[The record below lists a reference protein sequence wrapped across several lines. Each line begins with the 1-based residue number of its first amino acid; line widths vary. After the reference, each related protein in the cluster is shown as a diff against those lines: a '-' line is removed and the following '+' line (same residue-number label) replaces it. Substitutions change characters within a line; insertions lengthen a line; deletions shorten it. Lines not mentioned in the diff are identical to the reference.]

1 MREDMGSISRKL
13 KITFKKSPEEKSLA
27 DQLVKELGVAYP
39 LYLQCYQ
46 DAMRAVLDHIDSNV
60 LTEKESGTEV
70 YGYKRDR
77 YGLPLNANNIIA
89 FMGDRGAGKTT
100 ATTEFAR
107 ILAEYDQH
115 VEIWNRELYGSN
127 GVDRHYSFYVLPSID
142 ASVLDAKEDL
152 IEVILANM
160 YHVLDEKWSGYGKES
175 YERDRGFQKLIRSLD
190 DVYRE
195 YLNVGQIGRM
205 ERKERIEDSLL
216 VKLRD
221 VSDSVKLRASIE
233 KLTEEYL
240 GVLGDGRQDVDRSF
254 MVVTVDDLDM
264 NPGSGFEMLD
274 QLYKY
279 FANRRV
285 IILVAVKYEQLH
297 LLSEKKFVDDIIPEY
312 GSTHYIVYEKAA
324 QKASRLTDDYLL
336 KALSLAN
343 RIYLPVRGKLQLETE
358 VEQEGF
364 YKYELKGFLLKK
376 IAAKTDIYYDAKGLK
391 KHFCL
396 PDTVRELVTYVA
408 FLDSLHTMD
417 EIEKADP
424 EKQMLL
430 YDQNHERF
438 NEDIEKRMSVEKLDD
453 DQLVLYNQIME
464 RRVERRAGY
473 MYCFLQNWRKSKKQ
487 YTEKMFVDSVEEQ
500 VFGYTDLIQVLY
512 KMGREDYADKALVHC
527 ILASFTSEMVREYYS
542 YRHNKDEKARE
553 RAAVR
558 LGNFLGTTFG
568 GKWLSMVMPQMTM
581 GSDISNCGSGNLL
594 QVCYLEKVSALQFK
608 ITQSEKIQ
616 KRQKAR
622 KWLIDVLAENLPYVE
637 CISLMMTSAW
647 DAAGRRVV
655 PAWEIHVN
663 QREKSEVGKQAV
675 LTIQCSVQDV
685 RFDMFGFLGREV
697 RQDGTSRHDEKLFEA
712 FGKCVEEYC
721 AKHGMNSEK
730 ESMLQEWK
738 QRAETCSIWCNENS
752 ELTFPYFNFDM
763 AYNVVKRAR
772 KKIAE
777 SGNIIC
783 ENEICDYY
791 QKVYGYM
798 AYFLKE
804 ETDYYVKEL
813 ELERTPDFFGN
824 FMKSPFIRAFG
835 ICSKGNEKRETEGT
849 LREEN
854 EGLEVEG
861 TLRKEK
867 MNQYLLDTI
876 KSLQIIGS
884 QNKEAEM
891 LPD

>member
-70 YGYKRDR
+70 YGYKRDK
-77 YGLPLNANNIIA
+77 YGLPLNENNIIA

-115 VEIWNRELYGSN
+115 VTIWNRELYGSN
-127 GVDRHYSFYVLPSID
+127 GADRPYSFHVLPSID

-160 YHVLDEKWSGYGKES
+160 YHVLDEKWNGYGKES
-175 YERDRGFQKLIRSLD
+175 YERDRDFQKLIKSLD

-195 YLNVGQIGRM
+195 YLNVGQIGR
-205 ERKERIEDSLL
+205 KERMEDSLL

-221 VSDSVKLRASIE
+221 VSGSVKLRASIE

-264 NPGSGFEMLD
+264 NPESGFEMLD

-285 IILVAVKYEQLH
+285 IILIAVKYEQLH
-297 LLSEKKFVDDIIPEY
+297 LLSEKKFVDGIISEY
-312 GSTHYIVYEKAA
+312 GCTHYSVYEKAA
-324 QKASRLTDDYLL
+324 LKASRLTDDYLL
-336 KALSLAN
+336 KALPLAN

-364 YKYELKGFLLKK
+364 GKCELKEFLLKK

-396 PDTVRELVTYVA
+396 PNTVRELVTYVA
-408 FLDSLHTMD
+408 FLDSLRTMD

-453 DQLVLYNQIME
+453 SQLALYNQIMD

-500 VFGYTDLIQVLY
+500 VFGYTDLIEVLY
-512 KMGREDYADKALVHC
+512 RMGREDYADKALVHC

-542 YRHNKDEKARE
+542 YRHNKKEEAQE

-558 LGNFLGTTFG
+558 LENFLGTTFG

-581 GSDISNCGSGNLL
+581 GSDASNHVPGNPL
-594 QVCYLEKVSALQFK
+594 QACYLEKVSALQFK
-608 ITQSEKIQ
+608 ITQSEKIEEG
-616 KRQKAR
+616 AEVR
-622 KWLIDVLAENLPYVE
+622 KWLIDFLAGNLPYIE

-647 DAAGRRVV
+647 DAAGRRVA
-655 PAWEIHVN
+655 PAWKIQVN
-663 QREKSEVGKQAV
+663 QREESEVGKQAV

-697 RQDGTSRHDEKLFEA
+697 KQGSTSRHDEKLFEA
-712 FGKCVEEYC
+712 FGKCVEKYC
-721 AKHGMNSEK
+721 AEHGMNSEK
-730 ESMLQEWK
+730 EGMLQEWK
-738 QRAETCSIWCNENS
+738 QRAENCSIWCNENS
-752 ELTFPYFNFDM
+752 ELAFPYFNFDM
-763 AYNVVKRAR
+763 AYNVVKRVR
-772 KKIAE
+772 KKIAK
-777 SGNIIC
+777 SGKIIY

-791 QKVYGYM
+791 QTIYGYM

-804 ETDYYVKEL
+804 EKDYYVEKPGVK
-813 ELERTPDFFGN
+813 RTPDFSGN
-824 FMKSPFIRAFG
+824 FMNSPFIKAFG
-835 ICSKGNEKRETEGT
+835 LYSKGNEKRETEGT

-854 EGLEVEG
+854 ESLEVKG
-861 TLRKEK
+861 TLCKEK
-867 MNQYLLDTI
+867 LNHYLLETI
-876 KSLQIIGS
+876 KSLQIIENQS
-884 QNKEAEM
+884 KEAEM